1 MTKDETTKLTRYLRK
16 TLVNDAIE
24 LRPMMKKDDLLE
36 MYIGGEAV
44 GLVYRDVDED
54 DGEVS
59 YSVRMVILDIDLA
72 DV

>member
-1 MTKDETTKLTRYLRK
+1 MTKDETEKLTRYLRK
-16 TLVNDAIE
+16 SLGNDAID

-36 MYIGGEAV
+36 MYIGDEAV

-59 YSVRMVILDIDLA
+59 YSVRMVILDIDLEG
-72 DV
+72 V